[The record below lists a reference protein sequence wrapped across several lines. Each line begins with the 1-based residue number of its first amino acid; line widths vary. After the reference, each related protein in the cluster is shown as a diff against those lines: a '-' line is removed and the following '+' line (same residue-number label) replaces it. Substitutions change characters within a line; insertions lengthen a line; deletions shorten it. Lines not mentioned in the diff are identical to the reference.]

1 MQETSKSSIPDAQPK
16 RRLVAQAAPA
26 DQIKTAVRQQGGV
39 WLIDFIGDLTTF
51 ADQDIHN
58 AYRQIPD
65 SCTAFVLNFSQCEYI
80 NSAGIA
86 VIISLITQTRRKGQQ
101 VMAYG
106 LSPHYQKLF
115 YMVGLSDYL
124 EIVANEAQAVEKAS
138 GASHPFPTVM
148 S

>member
-1 MQETSKSSIPDAQPK
+1 MQEAPKGPLSETQPK
-16 RRLVAQAAPA
+16 RRLTAQPAPA
-26 DQIKTAVRQQGGV
+26 DQIQTTIRQQADV
-39 WLIDFIGDLTTF
+39 WVIDFIGDLTTF

-65 SCTAFVLNFSQCEYI
+65 SCAAFVLNFSQCEYI

-101 VMAYG
+101 VLAYG

-124 EIVANEAQAVEKAS
+124 EIASEAEAIEKAS
-138 GASHPFPTVM
+138 NLIRTAKRVM